1 VTGRARKVGIWSGL
15 DPAVSAVSLPSR
27 RVSPL
32 QAVTSRALLASV
44 LLIVSTLIVYLGRDG
59 YKDAASP
66 GQPLNLVACAYYSAV
81 TLSTTGYGDIVPVTT
96 TARLVNTFVITPIR
110 VIFLILLIGT
120 TLEVLTE
127 RTRMSWR
134 ISRWRSKL
142 TGHTVLVG
150 YGTKGR
156 STLATLQ
163 EAGTARDQLVVIDIT
178 PQAAAEANRANV
190 VAVTGDGTRR
200 ETLASADIERAAQ
213 LIIAVDRDDT
223 AVLIALTARQLNPG
237 IAIIAA
243 VREAENETLL
253 RQCGARQVVV
263 SSAAAGRLL
272 GLSTM
277 DAGVG
282 QFLSELLDRSRGLA
296 LNERPADPAEVGRPV
311 REAVPGAVA
320 VLRGGQVIGVDDAQA
335 TALRDGDRIVLLA
348 ETAPGPAWQ

>member
-1 VTGRARKVGIWSGL
+1 MGIWSGL
-15 DPAVSAVSLPSR
+15 DPGVSAVSLPSR

-32 QAVTSRALLASV
+32 QAVTSRAVLATV

-66 GQPLNLVACAYYSAV
+66 GQPLDLVACAYYSAV

-127 RTRMSWR
+127 RTRLSWR
-134 ISRWRSKL
+134 ITRWRSRL
-142 TGHTVLVG
+142 SRHTVLAG

-156 STLATLQ
+156 STLTTLR
-163 EAGTARDQLVVIDIT
+163 EAGTAREQLVVIDIS
-178 PQAAAEANRANV
+178 PQATAEANRAEV
-190 VAVTGDGTRR
+190 VAITGDATRR
-200 ETLASADIERAAQ
+200 EILASADIERAAQ

-237 IAIIAA
+237 IAIISA

-253 RQCGARQVVV
+253 RQCGAGQVVV

-282 QFLSELLDRSRGLA
+282 LFLAELLERGRSLDLTERLA
-296 LNERPADPAEVGRPV
+296 DAAEIGQSARQ
-311 REAVPGAVA
+311 AVPGAVA
-320 VLRGGQVIGVDDAQA
+320 VLRAGRVIGADDPQA
-335 TALRDGDRIVLLA
+335 AELRDGDRIVLVA
-348 ETAPGPAWQ
+348 ATEEGAAPR

>member
-1 VTGRARKVGIWSGL
+1 MGRARKVGVWSGH
-15 DPAVSAVSLPSR
+15 DPGQAAISLPTR
-27 RVSPL
+27 RVTPL
-32 QAVTSRALLASV
+32 QAVTSRAVLASI
-44 LLIVSTLIVYLGRDG
+44 LLVVSTAIVYLGRDG

-110 VIFLILLIGT
+110 VVFLILLIGT
-120 TLEVLTE
+120 TVEVLTE

-134 ISRWRSKL
+134 ISRWRSRL
-142 TGHTVLVG
+142 SSHTVLAG

-156 STLATLQ
+156 STLTTLL
-163 EAGTARDQLVVIDIT
+163 EAGTTREQLVVIDIAPGPT
-178 PQAAAEANRANV
+178 AEANQAGV
-190 VAVTGDGTRR
+190 VAITGDATRR
-200 ETLASADIERAAQ
+200 EVLASADIDRAAQ

-223 AVLIALTARQLNPG
+223 AVLIALTARQLNPE

-253 RQCGARQVVV
+253 RQCGAGQVVV

-282 QFLSELLDRSRGLA
+282 LFLAELLERGRGLDLSERM
-296 LNERPADPAEVGRPV
+296 ADPAEIGLPARQ
-311 REAVPGAVA
+311 AVPGAVA
-320 VLRGGQVIGVDDAQA
+320 VLRAGRVIGADAPEA
-335 TALRDGDRIVLLA
+335 GHLLDGDRIVLVA
-348 ETAPGPAWQ
+348 ASEPGPAPR